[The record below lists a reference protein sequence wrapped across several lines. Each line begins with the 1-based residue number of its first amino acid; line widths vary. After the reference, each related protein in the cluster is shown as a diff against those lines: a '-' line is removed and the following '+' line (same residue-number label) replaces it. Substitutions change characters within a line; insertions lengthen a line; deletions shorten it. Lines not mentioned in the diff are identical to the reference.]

1 MKNHRKH
8 HFLFLCVI
16 RRKKFELAAKFVPP
30 CQEDHGDVNGN
41 GDGVKGFMCQTEKY
55 KKTFFK
61 EIVFGQEKPSLQ

>member
-41 GDGVKGFMCQTEKY
+41 GDGVKGFMCQTEK
-55 KKTFFK
+55 
-61 EIVFGQEKPSLQ
+61 